1 MGLVKIFYRDD
12 CPKCPLAK
20 QLRDKLEERN
30 VNVLTYN
37 VGTADGLA
45 EASFYSV
52 MSLPTVVVEDAME
65 NGIGEWRGDVPK
77 VEEVLFAIQSAC

>member
-1 MGLVKIFYRDD
+1 MGVVKIFYKDD

-20 QLRDKLEERN
+20 QLQSRLEEEH
-30 VNVLTYN
+30 VKVLAHN
-37 VGTADGLA
+37 VGTAEGLA

-65 NGIGEWRGDVPK
+65 NGVAEWRGDVPK
-77 VEEVLFAIQSAC
+77 VEEVLFAVQSA

>member
-1 MGLVKIFYRDD
+1 MGVVKIFYRDD

-20 QLRDKLEERN
+20 QLRERLEEKK
-30 VNVLTYN
+30 VNVLAYN

-52 MSLPTVVVEDAME
+52 MSLPTVLVEDAME

-77 VEEVLFAIQSAC
+77 IEEVLSVIHSA

>member
-1 MGLVKIFYRDD
+1 MGTVKIFYKDD

-20 QLRDKLEERN
+20 QLKDGLIERD
-30 VNVLTYN
+30 VNVVAYN

-52 MSLPTVVVEDAME
+52 MSLPTVLVEDTME

-77 VEEVLFAIQSAC
+77 IEEVLTVVRSA

>member
-20 QLRDKLEERN
+20 QLRDKLQERN
-30 VNVLTYN
+30 VNVLAYN

-65 NGIGEWRGDVPK
+65 NGLGEWRGDVPK
-77 VEEVLFAIQSAC
+77 VEEVLTAIRSA

>member
-1 MGLVKIFYRDD
+1 MGIVKIFYKDD

-20 QLRDKLEERN
+20 QLRDRLKEQK
-30 VNVLTYN
+30 VNVLDYN

-52 MSLPTVVVEDAME
+52 MALPTVVVEDGME
-65 NGIGEWRGDVPK
+65 NGIGEWRGEVPK
-77 VEEVLFAIQSAC
+77 IEEVLNTVQSA